1 MDPEDLTPQERAWV
15 ERDVAVWRRAR
26 AIAARH
32 PGMDAGDVRHVLYN
46 LERTPEERL
55 WASLNHAGLRLLA
68 R

>member
-1 MDPEDLTPQERAWV
+1 MDLTPEQRIWV
-15 ERDVAVWRRAR
+15 EHDAEMWERAR

-32 PGMDAGDVRHVLYN
+32 PGMDAGDVRHTLYN

-55 WASLNHAGLRLLA
+55 ERSLNYGALRRFYA